1 MLKNTVIALVAAVAV
16 AGAAA
21 PAMADTEG
29 LFYGSSDW
37 QQFQQDSIVA
47 RLQQQGVN
55 ATAVEEWSGLVRAY
69 VTQSDG
75 TQTMQF
81 FAPGSLQ
88 PVEL

>member
-1 MLKNTVIALVAAVAV
+1 MFKNTAIALVAAAAV
-16 AGAAA
+16 AGVAA

-29 LFYGSSDW
+29 LFTGSPEF
-37 QQFQQDSIVA
+37 QQFQQDSIVT

-55 ATAVEEWSGLVRAY
+55 ATAVEEWSGLIRAY
-69 VTQSDG
+69 VTQADG

-81 FAPGSLQ
+81 FVPGSLQ